1 MIKRAEINLTLSVL
15 LGGLLSLLAVTC
27 FHYDLLPLWVAL
39 TAPVLWFG
47 SFLAAIDAYVRATG
61 GEA

>member
-1 MIKRAEINLTLSVL
+1 MIKRAQINLTLSVF
-15 LGGLLSLLAVTC
+15 LGGFLSLLATAG

-47 SFLAAIDAYVRATG
+47 SFLAAIDNYVRVT
-61 GEA
+61 ERS

>member
-15 LGGLLSLLAVTC
+15 LGGFLSLLAVTC

-47 SFLAAIDAYVRATG
+47 SFLAAIDNYVRVT
-61 GEA
+61 ERS